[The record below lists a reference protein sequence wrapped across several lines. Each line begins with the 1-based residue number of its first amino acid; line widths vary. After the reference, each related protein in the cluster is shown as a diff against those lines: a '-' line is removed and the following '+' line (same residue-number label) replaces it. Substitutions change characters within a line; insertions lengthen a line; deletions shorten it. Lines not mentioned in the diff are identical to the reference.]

1 MALKKKKKHHEEE
14 MGEAWL
20 LPYSDLMTLLLA
32 VFIVLFAVSKVD
44 VEKTSEMADAF
55 RSSMLT
61 GGSGVME
68 QDGSSALPLYPDG
81 SDGKYQLN
89 EGSDVETTKDN
100 TSNVSEQTEINN
112 MEELQSDL
120 NTLFQEDEVN
130 TYASTYIDE
139 RGLIVSLDNAII
151 FDSGSASIKPE
162 NENTLLKIANTI
174 RGLNNYIRIEGHTD
188 NVPISTSTYPSNWE
202 LSSAR
207 ASSVVK
213 LFIEKSNIDPKK
225 LVAVGYGEFRP
236 IADNSTEE
244 GRSQN
249 RRIDIIIL
257 SEKYNSLENQTGT
270 GQDTQN

>member
-1 MALKKKKKHHEEE
+1 MALKKKKKHQEEE

-44 VEKTSEMADAF
+44 EQKTSEMADAF

-81 SDGKYQLN
+81 SDGMYQLN
-89 EGSDVETTKDN
+89 EGSDAEPAKEN
-100 TSNVSEQTEINN
+100 TSNVTTQTEKTH

-120 NTLFQEDEVN
+120 NSLFQEDDVN

-151 FDSGSASIKPE
+151 FDSGSANIKPE
-162 NENTLLKIANTI
+162 NENTLIKIANTI
-174 RGLNNYIRIEGHTD
+174 RGLDNYVRIEGHTD
-188 NVPISTSTYPSNWE
+188 NIPISTSTYPSNWE

-213 LFIEKSNIDPKK
+213 LFIDKCSFDPKK

-257 SEKYNSLENQTGT
+257 SEKYNDLENQAST
-270 GQDTQN
+270 GQNK